1 MPQISIII
9 PVYKVEKYIRRCV
22 QGILSQSFKN
32 YELILVDDGSPDGS
46 GLICDYYAQ
55 IDSRV
60 KVVHKNNGGV
70 ATARNIGLENA
81 TGDYVIFVDA
91 DDEIVPQALE
101 SFSEIVKRYPGVD
114 IIQGGAT
121 GIGGTWVPV
130 VDEYWEWP
138 DFQNSQEWVAE
149 VLLHRTSWGIW
160 SKMFKRDIIEKN
172 NIRFIP
178 NIIMGEDQLF
188 LFFFQFHAHSLALC
202 RQDTYIYHQDNE
214 GSVMHNIDKTNSYC
228 SEIRVAEEAVLYL
241 KEKVTSCQFY
251 FICRFLGI
259 DNYLRYITFCEDK
272 SRVQKQIKES
282 CNRVLHSSAPVW
294 AKMMFVFLTLPECIT
309 KRRIFQSLYYRLAN
323 LLR

>member
-149 VLLHRTSWGIW
+149 KSC
-160 SKMFKRDIIEKN
+160 
-172 NIRFIP
+172 
-178 NIIMGEDQLF
+178 
-188 LFFFQFHAHSLALC
+188 SLMKA
-202 RQDTYIYHQDNE
+202 
-214 GSVMHNIDKTNSYC
+214 
-228 SEIRVAEEAVLYL
+228 
-241 KEKVTSCQFY
+241 
-251 FICRFLGI
+251 
-259 DNYLRYITFCEDK
+259 
-272 SRVQKQIKES
+272 
-282 CNRVLHSSAPVW
+282 
-294 AKMMFVFLTLPECIT
+294 
-309 KRRIFQSLYYRLAN
+309 
-323 LLR
+323 